1 MGRKTI
7 SNQIHSALADKI
19 AFGESKHL
27 DKIEQETTFGKST
40 YKIYSLILMIIKH
53 DFTLIQ
59 ICIFKTYKITKN
71 RNCS

>member
-40 YKIYSLILMIIKH
+40 YKIYSFRYFLITIKMQRKVTA
-53 DFTLIQ
+53 FSA
-59 ICIFKTYKITKN
+59 ITQ
-71 RNCS
+71 

>member
-27 DKIEQETTFGKST
+27 DKIERETSSVKALIKS
-40 YKIYSLILMIIKH
+40 IPSALMIHTIKSVVNMGSGSLKKAL
-53 DFTLIQ
+53 DMA
-59 ICIFKTYKITKN
+59 N
-71 RNCS
+71 